1 MNVFTFTG
9 NIGKD
14 AEVRHTPSGHA
25 VCSFSVAVK
34 SGFGDKAT
42 TSWIRCSLWGKRAE
56 GKLPGYLI
64 KGAQVAISGEFSAR
78 EYEAQGST
86 RTSLEVNVKDLDLI
100 GGRQSEDPQQASRP
114 ASQPTPAGEFADDIP
129 F

>member
-34 SGFGDKAT
+34 AGFGDKAT
-42 TSWIRCSLWGKRAE
+42 TSWIRCTLWGKRAE
-56 GKLPGYLI
+56 GKLVGYLV
-64 KGAQVAISGEFSAR
+64 KGAQVAVSGEFSSR
-78 EYEAQGST
+78 EYEYQGST
-86 RTSLEVNVKDLDLI
+86 RTSLEVNVNELDLI
-100 GGRQSEDPQQASRP
+100 GGRPSETPQHADRP
-114 ASQPTPAGEFADDIP
+114 ASQPTPAGEFADEIP

>member
-34 SGFGDKAT
+34 AGFGDKAT
-42 TSWIRCSLWGKRAE
+42 TSWIRCTLWGKRAE
-56 GKLPGYLI
+56 GKLAGYLV
-64 KGAQVAISGEFSAR
+64 KGAQVAVSGEFSSR
-78 EYEAQGST
+78 EYEYQGST
-86 RTSLEVNVKDLDLI
+86 RTSLEVNVNELDLI
-100 GGRQSEDPQQASRP
+100 GGRSEAPQQADRP
-114 ASQPTPAGEFADDIP
+114 ASQPTPAGEFADEIP